1 MATQLIETLL
11 LFSLPASGKSEMRKY
26 MASLSPEQCRDDF
39 HIGQTL
45 QLDDYPYV
53 HFMHRLDDEL
63 VKVGRPAVF
72 YRGPQRPFLDEWTW
86 AALIELLNEDYTD
99 LMAGRTFAPE
109 SAAQL
114 LFDRLDRANLKVGLP
129 EYLGEVPYRLRARV
143 AAAME
148 LECRADLEAR
158 NAQAKLDKTGRTVV
172 IEAARG
178 GPNGAAFPLTP
189 PVGYATAFQTLSER
203 ILEKASVL
211 YIQVDPTESR
221 RKNIERGRPDGAGS
235 ILHHSVPMEVM
246 LGQYGCDD
254 MAYQMQTSGRPD
266 TVKVERLFEEQGK
279 YRSRTFWLPVAF
291 FDNRGDKTTFVR
303 EDKAQWNPA
312 DVATLHG
319 ELKAAMGKLV
329 AKAPASLK

>member
-1 MATQLIETLL
+1 MATPQLIETLL

-26 MASLSPEQCRDDF
+26 MASLSPDQCRNDF

-63 VKVGRPAVF
+63 MKVGRPAVF
-72 YRGPQRPFLDEWTW
+72 YKGPQRPFQDEWTW
-86 AALIELLNEDYTD
+86 ATLIELLNEDYED
-99 LMAGRTFAPE
+99 LMAGRTHAPE

-114 LFDRLDRANLKVGLP
+114 LFNRFDRANATAGLA
-129 EYLGEVPYRLRARV
+129 EHLGDVPYRLRARV
-143 AAAME
+143 AEAME
-148 LECRADLEAR
+148 AECRVDLEAR

-189 PVGYATAFQTLSER
+189 PVGYATAFQTLSEK
-203 ILEKASVL
+203 ILEKAAVL

-246 LGQYGCDD
+246 LAQYGCDD
-254 MAYQMQTSGRPD
+254 MAYQMAQSGLPNA
-266 TVKVERLFEEQGK
+266 VKVERLFEENGK
-279 YRSRTFWLPVAF
+279 YRSRTFNLPVAF

-303 EDKAQWNPA
+303 EDKAKWKPA
-312 DVATLHG
+312 DVATIHG
-319 ELKAAMGKLV
+319 ELKTAMGKLV
-329 AKAPASLK
+329 AR